1 METATA
7 VYSVKFFFRGR
18 RIAVDNEPP
27 ADIVDAFLNFFTGGM
42 VMNDWNADKNE
53 AHKHYCDSR
62 CAIETC
68 IVLGAP
74 YTESVMDACKV

>member
-1 METATA
+1 METVTA
-7 VYSVKFFFRGR
+7 VYAVKFFFRGR

-27 ADIVDAFLNFFTGGM
+27 ADVVDAFLNFFTGGL
-42 VMNDWNADKNE
+42 VIPDWNGKADE

-68 IVLGAP
+68 IVLGMP